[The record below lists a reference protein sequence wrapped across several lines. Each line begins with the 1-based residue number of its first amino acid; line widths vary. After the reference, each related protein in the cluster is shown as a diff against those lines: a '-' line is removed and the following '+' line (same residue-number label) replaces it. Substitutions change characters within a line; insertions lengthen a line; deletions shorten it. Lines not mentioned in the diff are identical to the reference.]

1 MATKLVN
8 IVKGCTLTIVRD
20 GQMVKEAIKAGI
32 QRLEQDVAEH
42 WYTQAHSA
50 DVPEGVTQSD
60 EEAEAAAKAK
70 AEAEAAKAA
79 AKATPKS

>member
-8 IVKGCTLTIVRD
+8 VVKSFTLTIVRD
-20 GQMVKEAIKAGI
+20 GQLVLEKVEAGI
-32 QRLEQDVAEH
+32 QRLEQDIAEH

-50 DVPEGVTQSD
+50 DVPEGVTQTD

-70 AEAEAAKAA
+70 AEAAAAKAA
-79 AKATPKS
+79 AKS